1 MSARNSRLL
10 LVAGG
15 IVAAVALFLVL
26 RPGDDEEAATTAAAG
41 TTAATDTTVD
51 TTAATTET
59 ETETDGPA
67 TTGETAQPAA
77 FAVAIRAGTVA
88 GGLQRWTVAQGERVR
103 IVVRSDVED
112 SVHLHGYDLE
122 RPVAPGAP
130 AILAFE
136 ARLAGRFELEAHHG
150 GGQIAQLDVQP

>member
-1 MSARNSRLL
+1 MSAHNSRLL

-26 RPGDDEEAATTAAAG
+26 RPGDDDEAATTAAAG
-41 TTAATDTTVD
+41 TTAATDTTAAPTEATD
-51 TTAATTET
+51 TDAV
-59 ETETDGPA
+59 TDGP
-67 TTGETAQPAA
+67 TTTAETAQPTA
-77 FAVAIRAGTVA
+77 FAVSIRGGTVA
-88 GGLQRWTVAQGERVR
+88 GGLQRWTVGQGERVR

-112 SVHLHGYDLE
+112 SVHLHGYDIE